1 MLLQLRYRYAAGFP
15 GSLPA
20 GDINPVRELG
30 RSVIRPRAAARPRST
45 RFEPEGRL
53 RSFNARVPCV
63 HLPISL
69 AAPRLS
75 GSASPSRR
83 CQGCCP
89 PAPASPGAGCPQLL
103 SGRCDSQRAKALH
116 LRTFQ
121 WRLVAHD
128 VGHPLGFGFQRRE
141 IPFQQIPDARRWQS
155 RAASR
160 PAPLPPRPALNAV
173 VGHQARNAIEACC
186 FTLLHQ
192 VLAHARSTDDAPAV
206 FVDLAD
212 AGQQALVIQP
222 PGARSTRAPAVVPA
236 G

>member
-121 WRLVAHD
+121 WRLVAHE

-160 PAPLPPRPALNAV
+160 PAPLPPRPALRREPRGPVDVPRRVAHPDRSCDS
-173 VGHQARNAIEACC
+173 G
-186 FTLLHQ
+186 
-192 VLAHARSTDDAPAV
+192 VLPPRPPRGQSRSHER
-206 FVDLAD
+206 LA
-212 AGQQALVIQP
+212 L
-222 PGARSTRAPAVVPA
+222 
-236 G
+236 

>member
-121 WRLVAHD
+121 WRLVAHE

-160 PAPLPPRPALNAV
+160 PAPLPPAAPPRFGRPELLCCRIPPPLTSPC
-173 VGHQARNAIEACC
+173 GFRRRARQDEPWSPHI
-186 FTLLHQ
+186 
-192 VLAHARSTDDAPAV
+192 
-206 FVDLAD
+206 
-212 AGQQALVIQP
+212 GIQHHR
-222 PGARSTRAPAVVPA
+222 GARIAP
-236 G
+236 GR